1 MPDTMNQSVDT
12 TQAKDE
18 SPNPELSVVLPVYN
32 EEDAVADTVREIIE
46 QLTSQKMTYEI
57 VLVDDGS
64 VDASAAR
71 VENIDNP
78 AVRLVQHPYNIG
90 NGAAVKTGIR
100 QARGKYILLM
110 DADGQHLPRD
120 IPRFLEL
127 ADRYDMVVGAR
138 SNPANSAV
146 HRNIANGLYSRFAA
160 YVCNHPIE
168 DLTSGYRLIRAE
180 VAKSFVYLLPNTF
193 SYPSTLTLAVIRA
206 GYSLTYIPIEVNRRI
221 GRSKINLIVD
231 GTRFFMIILRI
242 GVFFAPLRVFLP
254 LSGALFMTG
263 LLWYVYKQFVLDKG
277 FPPISSLLMITAAI
291 IFCIG
296 LISEQISYLR
306 YERK

>member
-1 MPDTMNQSVDT
+1 M
-12 TQAKDE
+12 
-18 SPNPELSVVLPVYN
+18 
-32 EEDAVADTVREIIE
+32 VR
-46 QLTSQKMTYEI
+46 
-57 VLVDDGS
+57 
-64 VDASAAR
+64 
-71 VENIDNP
+71 
-78 AVRLVQHPYNIG
+78 HPYNIG

-100 QARGKYILLM
+100 QSRGKYILLM
-110 DADGQHLPRD
+110 DADGQHLPSD

-146 HRNIANGLYSRFAA
+146 HRNIANRLYNRFAA

-168 DLTSGYRLIRAE
+168 DLTSGYRLVRAE

-221 GRSKINLIVD
+221 GRSKINLVVD

-242 GVFFAPLRVFLP
+242 GVFFAPLRVFIP
-254 LSGALFMTG
+254 LSGTLFMTG
-263 LLWYVYKQFVLDKG
+263 LLWYIYKQFVMDKG
-277 FPPISSLLMITAAI
+277 FPPVSSLLMITAAI